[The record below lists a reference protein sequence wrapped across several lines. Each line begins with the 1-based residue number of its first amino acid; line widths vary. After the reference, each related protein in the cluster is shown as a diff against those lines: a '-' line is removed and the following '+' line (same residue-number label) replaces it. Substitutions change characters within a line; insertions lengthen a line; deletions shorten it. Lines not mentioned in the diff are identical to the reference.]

1 MKSEQ
6 VIIGYHAIEEAL
18 KQAGGG
24 SILYVSQKNDRI
36 AALIKQASSR
46 RIKIKRDAEEHL
58 TKIGGSGHRG
68 AVLALK
74 ESSAPAIGGGRPGR
88 PSKDSPGHPLKGGP
102 GRTGKRV
109 NDISDFLLEI
119 GSSRAM
125 VLILDGI
132 TDPQNLG
139 AILRSA
145 DQFGADLVVIPSRR
159 SVKVNSTVLKTSAG
173 AGMYVPVIEIPN
185 LVRCIEE
192 LKRHEFWVY
201 AAHIDGEPVWN
212 CSFAER
218 TALVLGAEGRGIGR
232 LIGEKCDQYVR
243 IPTIGHIDSLNVSVA
258 AGIMLYE
265 YHRQKIT
272 G

>member
-6 VIIGYHAIEEAL
+6 GIVGYHAIEEAL
-18 KQAGGG
+18 KQAGSE

-36 AALIKQASSR
+36 AVLIKLASSR
-46 RIKIKRDAEEHL
+46 RIKIKRDSDDRL
-58 TKIGGSGHRG
+58 TKIGGTGHRG
-68 AVLALK
+68 AVLVL
-74 ESSAPAIGGGRPGR
+74 
-88 PSKDSPGHPLKGGP
+88 KDSSRLAASGSP
-102 GRTGKRV
+102 V
-109 NDISDFLLEI
+109 NDISDFLRDL
-119 GSSRAM
+119 GTSRAM

-145 DQFGADLVVIPSRR
+145 DQFGADLVVLPSRR
-159 SVKVNSTVLKTSAG
+159 SVKVNSTVLKTSSG

-201 AAHIDGEPVWN
+201 AAHIEGEPVWN
-212 CSFAER
+212 CRFAER

-243 IPTIGHIDSLNVSVA
+243 IPTMGHIDSLNVSVA

-265 YHRQKIT
+265 YHRQKIS

>member
-6 VIIGYHAIEEAL
+6 GIVGYHAIEEAL
-18 KQAGGG
+18 KQAGSG

-36 AALIKQASSR
+36 AALIKLASSR
-46 RIKIKRDAEEHL
+46 RIKIKRDADDRL
-58 TKIGGSGHRG
+58 TKIGGTGHRG
-68 AVLALK
+68 AVLVL
-74 ESSAPAIGGGRPGR
+74 
-88 PSKDSPGHPLKGGP
+88 KDSSQQAGSGSPGQTLKGGP
-102 GRTGKRV
+102 GHAGRRV
-109 NDISDFLLEI
+109 NDISDFLRDL
-119 GSSRAM
+119 GTSRAM

-145 DQFGADLVVIPSRR
+145 DQFGADLVVLPSRR
-159 SVKVNSTVLKTSAG
+159 SVKVNSTVLKTSSG

-201 AAHIDGEPVWN
+201 AAHIEGEPVWN
-212 CSFAER
+212 CRFAER

-243 IPTIGHIDSLNVSVA
+243 IPTMGHIDSLNVSVA

-265 YHRQKIT
+265 YHRQKMS

>member
-6 VIIGYHAIEEAL
+6 GIIGYHAIEEAL
-18 KQAGGG
+18 KQAGSG
-24 SILYVSQKNDRI
+24 SILHVSRKNDRI
-36 AALIKQASSR
+36 AALIKLASSR
-46 RIKIKRDAEEHL
+46 RIKIKRDADEQL
-58 TKIGGSGHRG
+58 ARIGGADHRG
-68 AVLALK
+68 AVLVL
-74 ESSAPAIGGGRPGR
+74 
-88 PSKDSPGHPLKGGP
+88 KDSSVQTADSRSEQPVKGAP

-109 NDISDFLLEI
+109 NDISDFLRDL

-145 DQFGADLVVIPSRR
+145 DQFGADLVVLPSRR
-159 SVKVNSTVLKTSAG
+159 SAKVNTTVLKTSAG
-173 AGMYVPVIEIPN
+173 AGMYVPVIEMPN

-212 CSFAER
+212 SRFSQRA
-218 TALVLGAEGRGIGR
+218 ALVLGAEGRGIGR

-243 IPTIGHIDSLNVSVA
+243 IPTMGHIDSLNVSVA

-265 YHRQKIT
+265 YHRQRIS